1 MKRVNLLFLL
11 FIVLVLPL
19 TSANGL
25 DIINQSFTVNKT
37 IGEDITINFVIT
49 NADSFNFYN
58 ITLENAEIGNM
69 TKIPV
74 LTPGNSTTAA
84 ITIKTNSDFN
94 GTLDIIGFYEAQL
107 GSSNMTKEVEIGL
120 TTGAMPCSFSII
132 KGDSVKWFNNINGK
146 TIQIRNANTDTTMF
160 SLEPYFNFTQQ
171 FTEPLTLNYY
181 TYWLYGTFPTGNEAK
196 DTCTLTVLN
205 DVGYINNPEYDAK
218 LNLTVEVNYIPTT
231 LTATFITTDY
241 NISAYG
247 YAEGIIIL
255 NNTGNNP
262 AKNVNIYSNW
272 FSFYDIEGNELSNFD
287 MNIATTKVINYR
299 IFPNVNSTNETNK
312 NWEQTLTISGNFE
325 NIIQKINIFIPYADL
340 DSGNYTGEL
349 FGIELLIK
357 QLAIY
362 CEKVPNDPLCKTS
375 PTVIYKDLNINENM
389 TQEQFRAI
397 FEYMY
402 TVFQGMLEYITWQK
416 EATDVMNSS
425 ITQIAIDNNITRA
438 EVEAIKTENQGVVGT
453 LYFVILGVCIFII
466 IAGGVY
472 IIYYVMQQRKTRELR
487 RW

>member
-74 LTPGNSTTAA
+74 LTPGNSTTAT

-94 GTLDIIGFYEAQL
+94 GTLDVIGFYEAQL
-107 GSSNMTKEVEIGL
+107 GTSNVTKEVDIGL
-120 TTGAMPCSFSII
+120 TTGPVPCDISIT
-132 KGDSVKWFNNINGK
+132 KGDSIKWFNNINGK
-146 TIQIRNANTDTTMF
+146 TIQIRNSNTNVVMF
-160 SLEPYFNFTQQ
+160 SLEPYQNHTLQ
-171 FTEPLTLNYY
+171 FSEPLVLKYY
-181 TYWLYGTFPTGNEAK
+181 PYWLYGSFPHDDSR
-196 DTCTLTVLN
+196 DTCTITVLN
-205 DVGYINNPEYDAK
+205 DVGYVNNPEYNAK
-218 LNLTVEVNYIPTT
+218 LNLTIKVNYIPTT
-231 LTATFITTDY
+231 LTAIFTQTDY
-241 NISAYG
+241 TIKVYG
-247 YAEGIIIL
+247 TGEGTIIL

-262 AKNVNIYSNW
+262 AKFVSAYSDW
-272 FSFYDIEGNELSNFD
+272 FSFYDIQGAELQTFD
-287 MNIATTKVINYR
+287 IPEKTSKVVNYKIR
-299 IFPNVNSTNETNK
+299 PDVDYTNETNK
-312 NWEQTLTISGNFE
+312 TWEKSLTISGNFE
-325 NIIQKINIFIPYADL
+325 NVVQTMKIFIPYADL
-340 DSGNYTGEL
+340 DSGNYSSGDSIISVIL
-349 FGIELLIK
+349 K
-357 QLAIY
+357 Y
-362 CEKVPNDPLCKTS
+362 CTDNPNEPICKTNT
-375 PTVIYKDLNINENM
+375 PTACIADNINENM

-402 TVFQGMLEYITWQK
+402 TVFQGMIEQNTWEK
-416 EATDVMNSS
+416 EIMYNMSANIS
-425 ITQIAIDNNITRA
+425 QIAIDNNITRA